1 MRIGIVI
8 IRAANMDATW
18 TTIDLACAAL
28 RRGHQVRFIERTD
41 FEIDRSAH
49 LVARAH
55 LFEPPDPGPD
65 AMIASL
71 CDRTAPRRSIDLQK
85 LDLLLLRVAPLDP
98 AVIHFATL
106 ARDRGVPVTNDPEGI
121 VRVSNKAWLAA
132 QPGIPTPPTLV
143 TRSAGTAGI
152 FHSQSQF
159 GVIVKPARGSG
170 GRAVTLVPRH
180 AQAELVRAFEAAKA
194 TGDGYVVLQAYLPD
208 AEKGEKRLVWLDGE
222 IIGGYLRRRA
232 PGEFRHNLKRG
243 GTAAPALI
251 TDEERNLAL
260 QLSPLLVEAGIRI
273 AGLDV
278 IGGRITEVN
287 ALNPGGTF
295 HSDRV
300 SGSRLAERI
309 VERLESTVG
318 VRDLAEI
325 DTWAH
330 PAP

>member
-1 MRIGIVI
+1 MRLGIVI
-8 IRAANMDATW
+8 LRAAHLDATW
-18 TTIDLACAAL
+18 TTVDLACSAL
-28 RRGHQVRFIERTD
+28 RRGHEVRFIERTD
-41 FEIDRSAH
+41 FEIDRNAH

-55 LFEPPDPGPD
+55 SFDPPDPGPD
-65 AMIASL
+65 AMIAAL
-71 CDRTAPRRSIDLQK
+71 HDRTAPRRSIDLEK

-98 AVIHFATL
+98 AVVHFATL
-106 ARDRGVPVTNDPEGI
+106 ARDRGVPVVNDPEGI

-132 QPGIPTPPTLV
+132 QPNIPSPPTLV
-143 TRSAGTAGI
+143 TRSAGAASI
-152 FHSQSQF
+152 FQSQSEH

-180 AQAELVRAFEAAKA
+180 ARAELVRAFDAAMA
-194 TGDGYVVLQAYLPD
+194 TGDGYVVLQAYLPE
-208 AEKGEKRLVWLDGE
+208 AENGEKRLVWLDGE

-260 QLSPLLVEAGIRI
+260 QLSPLLVESGIRI

-300 SGSRLAERI
+300 SGSRLADRI
-309 VERLESTVG
+309 IERLESTAE
-318 VRDLAEI
+318 VRDLAET
-325 DTWAH
+325 DTWVH